1 MAISI
6 PNVISRWTVVFALV
20 SNSSAFAQNPM
31 ILGAGIE
38 SRSTGEKVHLVA
50 TDFDSGGK
58 PLYVQFQYTDAYGET
73 NRIGPSLLV
82 YGELSH
88 FIRSFAIY
96 NQMTKDPHQRRK
108 FQVTRAIYSRNNVR
122 VGGMDWELAVN
133 FIGGAAGIKVA
144 NEIIQP
150 KTTGAA
156 LAAYI
161 GGMLAA
167 PLMLDIVMLRYTVLA
182 DAFDSSLKFP
192 FADDL
197 EPLDATNRENWLLRT
212 EKISGKQF
220 RNFLEHLAQLP
231 TEPAFERKPMPERTS
246 TEPRQCN
253 IQWDKASFDI
263 HLPVQ
268 YPRYQVETGNTDME
282 RARSR
287 SNEISSHARY
297 RLSPSEYL
305 NPRKSSESIP
315 WKISAGIFGQS
326 NAGKSNVCVRVVYD
340 SPYASAP
347 YVQEECRELGRKRTK
362 NYEIT
367 QGLINGLPD
376 RLKRPTC
383 VDGILEFSG
392 TSR

>member
-1 MAISI
+1 MSITIPHAIY
-6 PNVISRWTVVFALV
+6 RFAAVFALFSV
-20 SNSSAFAQNPM
+20 SSASAQNPM

-38 SRSTGEKVHLVA
+38 SRSTGEKIHLVA
-50 TDFDSGGK
+50 TDFDSNGK
-58 PLYVQFQYTDAYGET
+58 PLYVQFQYTDADGET
-73 NRIGPSLLV
+73 NRMGPSLLV
-82 YGELSH
+82 HGELSH

-96 NQMTKDPHQRRK
+96 HHMTKDPHQRRK

-122 VGGMDWELAVN
+122 VGGNEWELAVN
-133 FIGGAAGIKVA
+133 FIGGAVGIKVA

-150 KTTGAA
+150 KSTGAA
-156 LAAYI
+156 VGAYL

-167 PLMLDIVMLRYTVLA
+167 PLMLDIVMLPYTLIA

-197 EPLDATNRENWLLRT
+197 EPLDATNRENWLIRT

-220 RNFLEHLAQLP
+220 SNFLEHLSNLQ
-231 TEPAFERKPMPERTS
+231 TEPAFERKSMPERTS

-253 IQWDKASFDI
+253 IQWDKVSFDVR
-263 HLPVQ
+263 LPLQ

-297 RLSPSEYL
+297 QLGPNDYL
-305 NPRKSSESIP
+305 NPRKSNEVIP
-315 WKISAGIFGQS
+315 WKVSAGIFGQS

-340 SPYASAP
+340 SPYAMAP
-347 YVQEECRELGRKRTK
+347 HIHEECRELGRKRIK

-367 QGLINGLPD
+367 RGLINGFSN
-376 RLKRPTC
+376 RLKRPIC
-383 VDGILEFSG
+383 VDGLLEFG
-392 TSR
+392 VSR